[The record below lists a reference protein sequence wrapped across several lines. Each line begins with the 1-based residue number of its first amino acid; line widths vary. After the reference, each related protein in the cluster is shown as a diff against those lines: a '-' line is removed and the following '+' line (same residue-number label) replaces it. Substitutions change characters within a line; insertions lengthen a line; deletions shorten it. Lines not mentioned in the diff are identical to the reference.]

1 MEDLSVVIGVLTA
14 MITPSVLIVACGS
27 LSLTTSQRLNR
38 SIDRSRKISLQ
49 LKDFRSGTTATSSN
63 EPGMLYQQLVKATR
77 RAMLMQRAMTL
88 LYIAICLFIASSIL
102 IGLFE
107 IMQWMRS
114 WIIILVTMAG
124 ALALFAASI
133 LLILESRLALAA
145 VDDEMNYR
153 KACEEDCPDD
163 PQASA

>member
-1 MEDLSVVIGVLTA
+1 MEELSVVIGVLTA

-49 LKDFRSGTTATSSN
+49 LKDFRSGITAAPAN
-63 EPGMLYQQLVKATR
+63 EPGMLNQQLMKATR
-77 RAMLMQRAMTL
+77 RAMLMQRTMTL

-124 ALALFAASI
+124 ALALLAASI

-153 KACEEDCPDD
+153 MACEEDCRDD
-163 PQASA
+163 PQAST